1 MEGEDGSLVGSLA
14 GRKPLAPQDS
24 SPHLRGSGFR
34 WSGGSAGTYV
44 VRAGHAMVMVV
55 YDVGDEHRAQLLF
68 MRERSGYRLDASQNP
83 T

>member
-34 WSGGSAGTYV
+34 RSGDPAGTYV
-44 VRAGHAMVMVV
+44 VRAGHAVGLVV
-55 YDVGDEHRAQLLF
+55 YDVGDA
-68 MRERSGYRLDASQNP
+68 
-83 T
+83 